1 MRIEERRHGAV
12 LIVRPD
18 GPVAGDDAD
27 AFTGAV
33 LTQISAQA
41 GRLVIDASA
50 IGFIDSRGLEA
61 LVSLGE
67 RVSATGRTLKL
78 SGLNET
84 VREVLELTET
94 ADLFEYY
101 ETPDAAA
108 RSLA

>member
-1 MRIEERRHGAV
+1 MKIEERRHGAV

-33 LTQISAQA
+33 LDQISTQA

-50 IGFIDSRGLEA
+50 IAFIDSRGLES
-61 LVSLGE
+61 LVTLGE
-67 RVSATGRTLKL
+67 RVSSTGRTLKL
-78 SGLNET
+78 SGLNDT
-84 VREVLELTET
+84 VREVFELTEV

-101 ETPDAAA
+101 ETAGAAA
-108 RSLA
+108 RSFA

>member
-18 GPVAGDDAD
+18 GPVCGDDAA
-27 AFTGAV
+27 AFSAAV
-33 LTQISAQA
+33 LDQISAQA

-50 IGFIDSRGLEA
+50 VAFIDSRGLEV
-61 LVSLGE
+61 LVTLGE

-84 VREVLELTET
+84 VREVFELTEV

-101 ETPDAAA
+101 ETAGAAA
-108 RSLA
+108 RSFA